1 MEKGT
6 NKISLS
12 KLKEIINII
21 KVENVNDDEVFDF
34 IKLLKNQKE
43 SVKSK
48 SVLFFPTYLD
58 SSDDGGGWYIG
69 KCDYRLEINDF
80 VKEYPNYTYVLDE
93 KAYQLLKDRKI
104 KTILVDNVMKSIDL
118 LFNYYL
124 RMRNVKTILVTG
136 SVGKTTTVGLIEN
149 VIKSNV
155 LRIYSKRITPIIL
168 KSQIINNLTEN
179 VNYLVLEASMY
190 YRHHVKYFSD
200 TLKPYI
206 SACLNIAPE
215 HLGIDG
221 IKDVKDIVASKMRIF
236 EFAEHALI
244 NCSDE
249 ELSKIYFKDGRIFYQ
264 DINFNSK
271 VKKVY
276 DI

>member
-104 KTILVDNVMKSIDL
+104 KTILVDPLGEKD
-118 LFNYYL
+118 
-124 RMRNVKTILVTG
+124 
-136 SVGKTTTVGLIEN
+136 
-149 VIKSNV
+149 
-155 LRIYSKRITPIIL
+155 LRITGLNRKVEARIVKHYEKR
-168 KSQIINNLTEN
+168 
-179 VNYLVLEASMY
+179 
-190 YRHHVKYFSD
+190 
-200 TLKPYI
+200 
-206 SACLNIAPE
+206 
-215 HLGIDG
+215 G
-221 IKDVKDIVASKMRIF
+221 IF
-236 EFAEHALI
+236 ERG
-244 NCSDE
+244 
-249 ELSKIYFKDGRIFYQ
+249 KYYG
-264 DINFNSK
+264 
-271 VKKVY
+271 
-276 DI
+276 